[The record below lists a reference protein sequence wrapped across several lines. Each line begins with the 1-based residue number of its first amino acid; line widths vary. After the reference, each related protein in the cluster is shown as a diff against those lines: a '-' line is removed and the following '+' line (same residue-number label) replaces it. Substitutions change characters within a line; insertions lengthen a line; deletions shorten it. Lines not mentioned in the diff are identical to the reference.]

1 MRKEILLSALLFAAG
16 SIFAQYKIDLGKVT
30 PPTVKYLQLGR
41 NGPVGKEIRINNLY
55 LEEGGIP
62 QLPVMGE
69 IHYNRMDSR
78 YWRDA
83 LLKMKASG
91 IDIVATYCIW
101 SLHEEFEGELSWEGH
116 LNLRRFIELCKE
128 LDMKVHLR
136 FGPYCNAEIKNGGL
150 PDWIV
155 NNKNLI
161 TRSND
166 PLYLEYTRRWYQAVY
181 DQVKGLLWR
190 SEERRVGKECM

>member
-1 MRKEILLSALLFAAG
+1 MNKIRLLSAYSLIAG
-16 SIFAQYKIDLGKVT
+16 AISAQHTIDLSKVS
-30 PPTVKYLQLGR
+30 PPAVNYLQMGHS
-41 NGPVGKEIRINNLY
+41 GPAGKEIRINNLY
-55 LEEGGIP
+55 MEESGIP

-69 IHYNRMDSR
+69 IHYNRMDQR

-116 LNLRRFIELCKE
+116 LNLRRFVELCKE
-128 LDMKVHLR
+128 LDLKVHLR

-155 NNKNLI
+155 ENKNLKPARTI
-161 TRSND
+161 RCILNIHAGGTKPYMIR
-166 PLYLEYTRRWYQAVY
+166 
-181 DQVKGLLWR
+181 
-190 SEERRVGKECM
+190 

>member
-30 PPTVKYLQLGR
+30 PPHCEIPPTGSHSGCQLEK
-41 NGPVGKEIRINNLY
+41 NRINNLY

-128 LDMKVHLR
+128 LDMKVH
-136 FGPYCNAEIKNGGL
+136 FAF
-150 PDWIV
+150 
-155 NNKNLI
+155 
-161 TRSND
+161 RS
-166 PLYLEYTRRWYQAVY
+166 
-181 DQVKGLLWR
+181 LL
-190 SEERRVGKECM
+190 

>member
-30 PPTVKYLQLGR
+30 PPTVKYLQLGHS
-41 NGPVGKEIRINNLY
+41 GPVGKEIRINHLY

-101 SLHEEFEGELSWEGH
+101 SLHEEFEGELSWEG
-116 LNLRRFIELCKE
+116 RC
-128 LDMKVHLR
+128 V
-136 FGPYCNAEIKNGGL
+136 
-150 PDWIV
+150 
-155 NNKNLI
+155 
-161 TRSND
+161 
-166 PLYLEYTRRWYQAVY
+166 
-181 DQVKGLLWR
+181 
-190 SEERRVGKECM
+190 

>member
-30 PPTVKYLQLGR
+30 PPTVKYLQLGHS
-41 NGPVGKEIRINNLY
+41 GPVGKEIRINNLY

-166 PLYLEYTRRWYQAVY
+166 PMYLE
-181 DQVKGLLWR
+181 
-190 SEERRVGKECM
+190 